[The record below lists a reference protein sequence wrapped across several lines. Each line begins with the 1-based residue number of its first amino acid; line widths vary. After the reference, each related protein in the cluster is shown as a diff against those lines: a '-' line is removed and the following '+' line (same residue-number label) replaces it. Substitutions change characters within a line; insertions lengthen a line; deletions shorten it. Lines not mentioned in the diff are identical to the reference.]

1 MTLFDHRRK
10 EIARRSA
17 PLSARMRPESLDQI
31 LGQTHILGE
40 GKVLRRAIETDRVPS
55 LILWGPPGTGK
66 TTIARV
72 IASVTQSYFESISAV
87 NAGVRDIRTAVQA
100 ARERLGMEG
109 RPTII
114 FVDEI
119 HRFNKSQQ
127 DALLPDVEE
136 GTVTLI
142 GATTE
147 NPSFEVIGPLLSRAR
162 VFRLESLSD
171 EDISA
176 LIDRALTDPELRAG
190 EPEAMLTDEARALL
204 VRVANGDARHG
215 LDSLEL
221 AVASTEPSE
230 DGVRLV
236 TIETVENAVQQQS
249 RYDKTGD
256 LHYDTI
262 SAFIKTI
269 RGSDP
274 DAALYWLARMLD
286 AGEDLMFIARRLVIA
301 SAEDVGLADPQAIRV
316 AVAAQQA
323 VHLIGMPE
331 ARIILA
337 EATVYLASAPK
348 SNSAYMAINKALADV
363 RDTRNDPVPIHLRNA
378 PTKLMKDMG
387 HGDGYKYSH
396 DFEDNFAAMENRPEN
411 VRGHRYYEPG
421 DQGFEP
427 RISDRLRR
435 LWKDG
440 RYGHLP
446 PNSEKR

>member
-1 MTLFDHRRK
+1 
-10 EIARRSA
+10 
-17 PLSARMRPESLDQI
+17 MRPESLDQI

-40 GKVLRRAIETDRVPS
+40 GKVLRSAIEADRVPS

-72 IASVTQSYFESISAV
+72 IASVTQSHFESISAV
-87 NAGVRDIRTAVQA
+87 NSGVRDIRTAVQA

-109 RPTII
+109 RPTIV

-162 VFRLESLSD
+162 VFRLESLAD

-190 EPEAMLTDEARALL
+190 EPEATLTDEARALL

-230 DGVRLV
+230 DRTRLV

-301 SAEDVGLADPQAIRV
+301 SAEDVGLADPQAIRI

-348 SNSAYMAINKALADV
+348 SNSAYVAINEALADV

-387 HGDGYKYSH
+387 HGQGYKYSH
-396 DFEDNFAAMENRPEN
+396 DFKDNFAAMENRPEN

-427 RISDRLRR
+427 RIGDRLRR

-440 RYGHLP
+440 RYGHTP
-446 PNSEKR
+446 ADSEQG

>member
-1 MTLFDHRRK
+1 MTLFDHRRQK
-10 EIARRSA
+10 IATRSA
-17 PLSARMRPESLDQI
+17 PLSARMRPGTLEQI
-31 LGQTHILGE
+31 MGQDHILGE
-40 GKVLRRAIETDRVPS
+40 GKVLRRAIEEDRIRS

-72 IASVTQSYFESISAV
+72 IASATQSYFETISAV
-87 NAGVRDIRTAVQA
+87 NSGVRDIRAAVQG
-100 ARERLGMEG
+100 ARDRLGMDG
-109 RPTII
+109 RQTIV

-136 GTVTLI
+136 GNITLI

-171 EDISA
+171 DDISA
-176 LIDRALTDPELRAG
+176 LIDRALKDPELQG
-190 EPEAMLTDEARALL
+190 SEPEPVLTDEARALL
-204 VRVANGDARHG
+204 IRVANGDARHG

-236 TIETVENAVQQQS
+236 SIETVENAVQQQS

-262 SAFIKTI
+262 SAFLKTI

-337 EATVYLASAPK
+337 ETTVYLASAPK

-363 RDTRNDPVPIHLRNA
+363 RDTRNDPVPMHLRNA

-387 HGDGYKYSH
+387 HGEGYKYSH
-396 DFEDNFAAMENRPEN
+396 DYEDNFAAMENRPEN
-411 VRGHRYYEPG
+411 IRGHRYYEPG
-421 DQGFEP
+421 VQGFES
-427 RISDRLRR
+427 RIGDRLRR

-440 RYGHLP
+440 RYGTP
-446 PNSEKR
+446 PRDDN

>member
-1 MTLFDHRRK
+1 MTLFDHRRN
-10 EIARRSA
+10 EITRRSA
-17 PLSARMRPESLDQI
+17 PLSARMRPETIDQI
-31 LGQTHILGE
+31 MGQTHILGE
-40 GKVLRRAIETDRVPS
+40 GKVLRRAIEEDRIRS

-72 IASVTQSYFESISAV
+72 IASATQSYFETISAV
-87 NAGVRDIRTAVQA
+87 NSGVKDIRSAVQS
-100 ARERLGMEG
+100 ARERLGREG
-109 RPTII
+109 RPTIV

-136 GTVTLI
+136 GTITLI

-162 VFRLESLSD
+162 VFRLEPLSD
-171 EDISA
+171 EDIST
-176 LIDRALTDPELRAG
+176 LIDRALVEPELKGNDPEAT
-190 EPEAMLTDEARALL
+190 LTDEARALL
-204 VRVANGDARHG
+204 IRVANGDARHG

-221 AVASTEPSE
+221 AVASTEPDD
-230 DGVRLV
+230 DGVRNV
-236 TIETVENAVQQQS
+236 TIEIVENAVQQQS

-274 DAALYWLARMLD
+274 DAAIYWLARMLD
-286 AGEDLMFIARRLVIA
+286 AGEDLMFIARRLVISA
-301 SAEDVGLADPQAIRV
+301 SEDVGLADPQALRV
-316 AVAAQQA
+316 AVSAQQA

-337 EATVYLASAPK
+337 QATVYLASAPK

-363 RDTRNDPVPIHLRNA
+363 RDTRNDPVPMHLRNA

-387 HGDGYKYSH
+387 HGEGYKYSH
-396 DFEDNFAAMENRPEN
+396 DFDDNFAAMDNLPEN
-411 VRGHRYYEPG
+411 IRGHRYYEPG
-421 DQGFEP
+421 NQGFEP

-440 RYGHLP
+440 RYGP
-446 PNSEKR
+446 PPGDDA

>member
-1 MTLFDHRRK
+1 MTLFDHRRN

-17 PLSARMRPESLDQI
+17 PLSARMRPETIEQI
-31 LGQTHILGE
+31 MGQTHILGE
-40 GKVLRRAIETDRVPS
+40 GKVLRRAIEEDRIRS

-72 IASVTQSYFESISAV
+72 IASATQSYFETISAV
-87 NAGVRDIRTAVQA
+87 NAGVRDIRSAVQS

-109 RPTII
+109 RPTIV

-136 GTVTLI
+136 GTITLI

-171 EDISA
+171 EDISV
-176 LIDRALTDPELRAG
+176 LIDRALAEPELRG
-190 EPEAMLTDEARALL
+190 SEPEPSLTDEARALL
-204 VRVANGDARHG
+204 IRVANGDARHG

-221 AVASTEPSE
+221 AVASTEPGE
-230 DGVRLV
+230 DGARLV

-274 DAALYWLARMLD
+274 DAAIYWLARMLD
-286 AGEDLMFIARRLVIA
+286 AGEDLMFIARRLVISA
-301 SAEDVGLADPQAIRV
+301 SEDVGLADPQALRV
-316 AVAAQQA
+316 AVSAQQA

-337 EATVYLASAPK
+337 QATVYLASAPK

-363 RDTRNDPVPIHLRNA
+363 RDTRSDPVPMHLRNA

-387 HGDGYKYSH
+387 HGEGYKYSH
-396 DFEDNFAAMENRPEN
+396 DFDDNFAAMDNLPEN
-411 VRGHRYYEPG
+411 IRGHRYYEPG
-421 DQGFEP
+421 NQGFEP
-427 RISDRLRR
+427 RISDRLRH

-440 RYGHLP
+440 RYGP
-446 PNSEKR
+446 PPVDEG

>member
-1 MTLFDHRRK
+1 
-10 EIARRSA
+10 
-17 PLSARMRPESLDQI
+17 MRPESLDQI
-31 LGQTHILGE
+31 LGQTHILGD
-40 GKVLRRAIETDRVPS
+40 GKVLRSAIEADRVPS

-72 IASVTQSYFESISAV
+72 IASVTQSHFESISAV

-109 RPTII
+109 RPTIV

-162 VFRLESLSD
+162 VFRLEPLAD

-176 LIDRALTDPELRAG
+176 LIHRALTDPELRAG
-190 EPEAMLTDEARALL
+190 EPEATLTDEAQALL
-204 VRVANGDARHG
+204 IRVANGDARHG

-230 DGVRLV
+230 DGARRV

-348 SNSAYMAINKALADV
+348 SNSAYMAINQALADV
-363 RDTRNDPVPIHLRNA
+363 RDTRNDPVPMHLRNA

-387 HGDGYKYSH
+387 HGEGYKYSH

-427 RISDRLRR
+427 RIGDRLRR

-440 RYGHLP
+440 RYGHP
-446 PNSEKR
+446 PADTEQE

>member
-1 MTLFDHRRK
+1 MTLFDHRRQK
-10 EIARRSA
+10 IATRSA
-17 PLSARMRPESLDQI
+17 PLSARMRPGTLEQI
-31 LGQTHILGE
+31 MGQDHILGE
-40 GKVLRRAIETDRVPS
+40 GKVLRRAIEEDRIRS

-72 IASVTQSYFESISAV
+72 IASATQSYFETISAV
-87 NAGVRDIRTAVQA
+87 NSGVRDIRAAVQG
-100 ARERLGMEG
+100 ARDRLGMDG
-109 RPTII
+109 RQTIV

-136 GTVTLI
+136 GNITLI

-171 EDISA
+171 DDISA
-176 LIDRALTDPELRAG
+176 LIDRALKDPELQG
-190 EPEAMLTDEARALL
+190 SEPEPVLTDEARALL
-204 VRVANGDARHG
+204 IRVANGDARHG

-236 TIETVENAVQQQS
+236 SIETVENAVQQQS

-262 SAFIKTI
+262 SAFLKSI

-337 EATVYLASAPK
+337 ETTVYLASAPK

-363 RDTRNDPVPIHLRNA
+363 RDTRNDPVPMHLRNA

-387 HGDGYKYSH
+387 HGEGYKYSH
-396 DFEDNFAAMENRPEN
+396 DYEDNFAAMENRPEN
-411 VRGHRYYEPG
+411 IRGHRYYEPG
-421 DQGFEP
+421 VQGFEP
-427 RISDRLRR
+427 RIGDRLRR

-440 RYGHLP
+440 RYGTP
-446 PNSEKR
+446 PRDDN

>member
-17 PLSARMRPESLDQI
+17 PLSARMRPETLDQI
-31 LGQTHILGE
+31 LGQQHLLGE
-40 GKVLRRAIETDRVPS
+40 GKVLRRAIEADRVPS

-72 IASVTQSYFESISAV
+72 IASVTQSHFETISAV
-87 NAGVRDIRTAVQA
+87 NAGVRDIRAAVQA
-100 ARERLGMEG
+100 AKDRLGMEG
-109 RPTII
+109 HPTIV

-162 VFRLESLSD
+162 VFRLEPLAD

-190 EPEAMLTDEARALL
+190 EPEAVLADEARALL
-204 VRVANGDARHG
+204 IRVANGDARHG

-230 DGVRLV
+230 DGARVV
-236 TIETVENAVQQQS
+236 SIETVENAVQQQS

-348 SNSAYMAINKALADV
+348 SNSAYVAINKALADV
-363 RDTRNDPVPIHLRNA
+363 RDTRNDPVPMHLRNA
-378 PTKLMKDMG
+378 PTTLMKDMG
-387 HGDGYKYSH
+387 HGEGYKYSH

-421 DQGFEP
+421 NQGFEP
-427 RISDRLRR
+427 RIGDRLRR

-440 RYGHLP
+440 RYGRP
-446 PNSEKR
+446 PVDEEK

>member
-17 PLSARMRPESLDQI
+17 PLSARMRPETLDQI
-31 LGQTHILGE
+31 LGQGHILGE
-40 GKVLRRAIETDRVPS
+40 GKVLRRAIEADRVPS

-72 IASVTQSYFESISAV
+72 IASVTQSHFETISAV
-87 NAGVRDIRTAVQA
+87 NAGVRDIRAAVQA

-109 RPTII
+109 RPTIV

-162 VFRLESLSD
+162 VFRLESLAD

-190 EPEAMLTDEARALL
+190 EPEATLINEARALL

-230 DGVRLV
+230 DGARRV

-274 DAALYWLARMLD
+274 DASLYWLARMLD

-301 SAEDVGLADPQAIRV
+301 SAEDVGLADPHAIRV

-363 RDTRNDPVPIHLRNA
+363 RDTRNDPVPMHLRNA

-387 HGDGYKYSH
+387 HGEGYKYSH
-396 DFEDNFAAMENRPEN
+396 DFDDNFAAMENRPEN

-421 DQGFEP
+421 NQGFEP

-440 RYGHLP
+440 RYGNP
-446 PNSEKR
+446 PVD

>member
-1 MTLFDHRRK
+1 
-10 EIARRSA
+10 
-17 PLSARMRPESLDQI
+17 MRPETLDQI
-31 LGQTHILGE
+31 LGQQHLLGE
-40 GKVLRRAIETDRVPS
+40 GKVLRRAIEADRVPS

-72 IASVTQSYFESISAV
+72 IASVTQSHFETISAV
-87 NAGVRDIRTAVQA
+87 NAGVRDIRAAVQA
-100 ARERLGMEG
+100 AKDRLGMEG
-109 RPTII
+109 RSTIVFI
-114 FVDEI
+114 DEI

-162 VFRLESLSD
+162 VFRLESLTD

-190 EPEAMLTDEARALL
+190 EPEATLTDEARALL

-230 DGVRLV
+230 DGSRKV

-348 SNSAYMAINKALADV
+348 SNSAYVAINKALADV
-363 RDTRNDPVPIHLRNA
+363 RDTRNDPVPMHLRNA

-387 HGDGYKYSH
+387 HGEGYKYSH

-427 RISDRLRR
+427 RIGDRLRR

-440 RYGHLP
+440 RYGKP
-446 PNSEKR
+446 PGDDSE

>member
-1 MTLFDHRRK
+1 MTLFDHRRQK
-10 EIARRSA
+10 IATRSA
-17 PLSARMRPESLDQI
+17 PLSARMRPGTLEQI
-31 LGQTHILGE
+31 MGQDHILGE
-40 GKVLRRAIETDRVPS
+40 GKVLRRAIEEDRIRS

-72 IASVTQSYFESISAV
+72 IASATQSYFETISAV
-87 NAGVRDIRTAVQA
+87 NSGVRYIRAAVQG
-100 ARERLGMEG
+100 ARDRLGMDG
-109 RPTII
+109 RQTIV

-136 GTVTLI
+136 GNITLI

-171 EDISA
+171 DDISA
-176 LIDRALTDPELRAG
+176 LIDRALKDPELQG
-190 EPEAMLTDEARALL
+190 SEPEPVLTDEARALL
-204 VRVANGDARHG
+204 IRVANGDARHG

-236 TIETVENAVQQQS
+236 SIETVENAVQQQS

-262 SAFIKTI
+262 SAFLKSI

-337 EATVYLASAPK
+337 ETTVYLASAPK

-363 RDTRNDPVPIHLRNA
+363 RDTRNDPVPMHLRNA

-387 HGDGYKYSH
+387 HGEGYKYSH
-396 DFEDNFAAMENRPEN
+396 DYEDNFAAMENRPEN
-411 VRGHRYYEPG
+411 IRGHRYYEPG
-421 DQGFEP
+421 VQGFES
-427 RISDRLRR
+427 RIGDRLRR

-440 RYGHLP
+440 RYGTP
-446 PNSEKR
+446 PRDDN

>member
-1 MTLFDHRRK
+1 MTLFDHRRQK
-10 EIARRSA
+10 IATRSA
-17 PLSARMRPESLDQI
+17 PLSARMRPGTLEQI
-31 LGQTHILGE
+31 MGQDHILGE
-40 GKVLRRAIETDRVPS
+40 GKVLRRAIEEDRIRS

-72 IASVTQSYFESISAV
+72 IASATQSYFETISAV
-87 NAGVRDIRTAVQA
+87 NSGVRDIRAAVQG
-100 ARERLGMEG
+100 ARDRLGMDG
-109 RPTII
+109 RQTIV

-136 GTVTLI
+136 GNITLI

-171 EDISA
+171 DDISA
-176 LIDRALTDPELRAG
+176 LIDRALKDPELQG
-190 EPEAMLTDEARALL
+190 SEPEPVLTDEARALL
-204 VRVANGDARHG
+204 IRVANGDARHG

-236 TIETVENAVQQQS
+236 SIETVENAVQQQS

-262 SAFIKTI
+262 SAFLKTI

-337 EATVYLASAPK
+337 ETTVYLASAPK

-363 RDTRNDPVPIHLRNA
+363 RDTRNDPVPMHLRNA
-378 PTKLMKDMG
+378 STKLMKDMG
-387 HGDGYKYSH
+387 HGEGYKYSH
-396 DFEDNFAAMENRPEN
+396 DYEDNFAAMENRPEN
-411 VRGHRYYEPG
+411 IRGHRYYEPG
-421 DQGFEP
+421 VQGFES
-427 RISDRLRR
+427 RIGDRLRR

-440 RYGHLP
+440 RYGTP
-446 PNSEKR
+446 PRDDN

>member
-1 MTLFDHRRK
+1 
-10 EIARRSA
+10 
-17 PLSARMRPESLDQI
+17 MRPKSLDQI
-31 LGQTHILGE
+31 LGQTHILGD
-40 GKVLRRAIETDRVPS
+40 GKVLRSAIEADRVPS

-72 IASVTQSYFESISAV
+72 IASVTQSHFESISAV

-109 RPTII
+109 RPTIV

-162 VFRLESLSD
+162 VFRLESLAD

-190 EPEAMLTDEARALL
+190 EPEATLTDEARALL

-230 DGVRLV
+230 DSARLV

-256 LHYDTI
+256 LHYDTV

-363 RDTRNDPVPIHLRNA
+363 RDTRNDPVPMHLRNA
-378 PTKLMKDMG
+378 PTKMMKDMG
-387 HGDGYKYSH
+387 HGEGYKYSH
-396 DFEDNFAAMENRPEN
+396 DFEDNFSAMENRPEN

-427 RISDRLRR
+427 RVGDRLRR

-440 RYGHLP
+440 RYGP
-446 PNSEKR
+446 PPADAEQG

>member
-31 LGQTHILGE
+31 LGQTHILGD
-40 GKVLRRAIETDRVPS
+40 GKVLRSAIEADRVPS

-72 IASVTQSYFESISAV
+72 IASVTQSHFESISAV

-109 RPTII
+109 RPTIV

-162 VFRLESLSD
+162 VFRLEPLAD

-176 LIDRALTDPELRAG
+176 LIHRALTDPELRAG
-190 EPEAMLTDEARALL
+190 EPEATLTDEAQALL

-221 AVASTEPSE
+221 AVASTKPSE
-230 DGVRLV
+230 DGARLV

-363 RDTRNDPVPIHLRNA
+363 RDTRNDPVPMHLRNA

-387 HGDGYKYSH
+387 HGEGYKYSH
-396 DFEDNFAAMENRPEN
+396 DFEDNFSAMENRPEN

-427 RISDRLRR
+427 RIGDRLRR

-440 RYGHLP
+440 RYGHP
-446 PNSEKR
+446 PADTEQE

>member
-17 PLSARMRPESLDQI
+17 PLSARMRPETLDQI
-31 LGQTHILGE
+31 IGQSHILGPD
-40 GKVLRRAIETDRVPS
+40 KVLRRAIEADRVPS
-55 LILWGPPGTGK
+55 LILWGPPGSGK
-66 TTIARV
+66 TTLARV
-72 IASVTQSYFESISAV
+72 IAAATRAHFESISAV
-87 NAGVRDIRTAVQA
+87 NSGVRDIRAAVES
-100 ARERLGMEG
+100 ARERLGVEG
-109 RPTII
+109 RPTLV

-136 GTVTLI
+136 GNVTLI

-162 VFRLESLSD
+162 VFRLEALTD
-171 EDISA
+171 DDISA
-176 LIDRALTDPELRAG
+176 LIDRALADTEIGLGKDQATLE
-190 EPEAMLTDEARALL
+190 DDARTL
-204 VRVANGDARHG
+204 VIQVANGDARHG

-230 DGVRLV
+230 DGTRTV
-236 TIETVENAVQQQS
+236 TLETVENAVQRQA
-249 RYDKTGD
+249 RYDKSGD

-301 SAEDVGLADPQAIRV
+301 AAEDVGLADPQALRV
-316 AVAAQQA
+316 AVSAQQA

-331 ARIILA
+331 GRIILA

-348 SNSAYMAINKALADV
+348 SNSAYRAIEKALADV
-363 RDTRNDPVPIHLRNA
+363 RQTRNDPVPMHLRNA
-378 PTKLMKDMG
+378 PTKLMKEMG
-387 HGDGYKYSH
+387 YGEGYKYAH
-396 DFEDNFAAMENRPEN
+396 DFNENFAAMENRPEN

-421 DQGFEP
+421 EQGFEP
-427 RISDRLRR
+427 RIGDRLKR
-435 LWKDG
+435 LWTDG
-440 RYGHLP
+440 RYGEP
-446 PNSEKR
+446 PNDADEA

>member
-1 MTLFDHRRK
+1 MTLFEHQGRR
-10 EIARRSA
+10 ELERRA
-17 PLSARMRPESLDQI
+17 PLAARMRPHSFDEFVGQEHIVGSGCVLRNAIESDQI
-31 LGQTHILGE
+31 
-40 GKVLRRAIETDRVPS
+40 PS
-55 LILWGPPGTGK
+55 IILWGPPGTGK

-72 IASVTQSYFESISAV
+72 IASATQSYFETISAV
-87 NAGVRDIRTAVQA
+87 NSGVRDIRAAVQG
-100 ARERLGMEG
+100 ARDRLGMDG
-109 RPTII
+109 RQTIV

-136 GTVTLI
+136 GNITLI

-171 EDISA
+171 DDISA
-176 LIDRALTDPELRAG
+176 LIDRALKDPELQG
-190 EPEAMLTDEARALL
+190 SEPEPVLTDEARALL
-204 VRVANGDARHG
+204 IRVANGDARHG

-236 TIETVENAVQQQS
+236 SIETVENAVQQQS

-262 SAFIKTI
+262 SAFLKTI

-337 EATVYLASAPK
+337 ETTVYLASAPK

-363 RDTRNDPVPIHLRNA
+363 RDTRNDPVPMHLRNA

-387 HGDGYKYSH
+387 HGEGYKYSH
-396 DFEDNFAAMENRPEN
+396 DYEDNFAAMENRPEN
-411 VRGHRYYEPG
+411 IRGHRYYEPG
-421 DQGFEP
+421 VQGFES
-427 RISDRLRR
+427 RIGDRLRR

-440 RYGHLP
+440 RYGTP
-446 PNSEKR
+446 PRDDN

>member
-31 LGQTHILGE
+31 LGQTHILGD
-40 GKVLRRAIETDRVPS
+40 GKVLRSAIEADRVPS

-72 IASVTQSYFESISAV
+72 IASVTQSHFESISAV

-109 RPTII
+109 RPTIV

-119 HRFNKSQQ
+119 HRFNKAQQ

-162 VFRLESLSD
+162 VFRLEPLAD
-171 EDISA
+171 KDISA

-190 EPEAMLTDEARALL
+190 EPEATLMDEARALL

-230 DGVRLV
+230 DGARLV

-274 DAALYWLARMLD
+274 DAALYWFARMLEG
-286 AGEDLMFIARRLVIA
+286 GEDPRYLARRITRMAV
-301 SAEDVGLADPQAIRV
+301 EDIGLADPQAQAFCLQAWETYERLGSPEGELAI
-316 AVAAQQA
+316 AQA
-323 VHLIGMPE
+323 LTYIC
-331 ARIILA
+331 L
-337 EATVYLASAPK
+337 APK
-348 SNSAYMAINKALADV
+348 SN
-363 RDTRNDPVPIHLRNA
+363 
-378 PTKLMKDMG
+378 
-387 HGDGYKYSH
+387 
-396 DFEDNFAAMENRPEN
+396 
-411 VRGHRYYEPG
+411 
-421 DQGFEP
+421 
-427 RISDRLRR
+427 
-435 LWKDG
+435 
-440 RYGHLP
+440 
-446 PNSEKR
+446 

>member
-100 ARERLGMEG
+100 ARERSGMEG

-190 EPEAMLTDEARALL
+190 EPEAMLNDEARALL

-387 HGDGYKYSH
+387 HGEGYKYSH

>member
-1 MTLFDHRRK
+1 MTLFDHRRN

-17 PLSARMRPESLDQI
+17 PLSARMRPETIEQI
-31 LGQTHILGE
+31 MGQTHILGE
-40 GKVLRRAIETDRVPS
+40 GKVLRRAIEEDRIRS

-72 IASVTQSYFESISAV
+72 IASATQSYFETISAV
-87 NAGVRDIRTAVQA
+87 NAGVRDIRSAVQS

-109 RPTII
+109 RPTIV

-136 GTVTLI
+136 GTITLI

-171 EDISA
+171 EDISV
-176 LIDRALTDPELRAG
+176 LIDRALAEPELRG
-190 EPEAMLTDEARALL
+190 SEPEPSLTDEARALL
-204 VRVANGDARHG
+204 IRVANGDARHG

-221 AVASTEPSE
+221 AVASTESGE
-230 DGVRLV
+230 DGARLV

-274 DAALYWLARMLD
+274 DAAIYWLARMLD
-286 AGEDLMFIARRLVIA
+286 AGEDLMFIARRLVISA
-301 SAEDVGLADPQAIRV
+301 SEDVGLADPQALRV
-316 AVAAQQA
+316 AVSAQQA

-337 EATVYLASAPK
+337 QATVYLASAPK

-363 RDTRNDPVPIHLRNA
+363 RDTRSDPVPMHLRNA

-387 HGDGYKYSH
+387 HGEGYKYSH
-396 DFEDNFAAMENRPEN
+396 DFDDNFAAMDNLPEN
-411 VRGHRYYEPG
+411 IRGHRYYEPG
-421 DQGFEP
+421 NQGFEP
-427 RISDRLRR
+427 RISDRLRH

-440 RYGHLP
+440 RYGP
-446 PNSEKR
+446 PPVDEG

>member
-1 MTLFDHRRK
+1 MTLFDHRRN

-17 PLSARMRPESLDQI
+17 PLSARMRPETLEQI
-31 LGQTHILGE
+31 MGQDHILGE
-40 GKVLRRAIETDRVPS
+40 GKVLRRAIEEDRIRS

-72 IASVTQSYFESISAV
+72 IASATQSHFETISAV
-87 NAGVRDIRTAVQA
+87 NSGVRDIRAAVQG
-100 ARERLGMEG
+100 ARDRLGMEG
-109 RPTII
+109 RQTIV

-136 GTVTLI
+136 GNITLI

-176 LIDRALTDPELRAG
+176 LIDRALKDPELTG
-190 EPEAMLTDEARALL
+190 NEPEATLTDEARALL
-204 VRVANGDARHG
+204 IRVANGDARHG

-221 AVASTEPSE
+221 AVASTESSE
-230 DGVRLV
+230 SGTRLV

-301 SAEDVGLADPQAIRV
+301 AAEDVGLADPQAIRV
-316 AVAAQQA
+316 AVSAQQA

-348 SNSAYMAINKALADV
+348 SNSAYIAINKALADV
-363 RDTRNDPVPIHLRNA
+363 TETRNDPVPMHLRNA

-387 HGDGYKYSH
+387 HGEGYKYSH
-396 DFEDNFAAMENRPEN
+396 DYEDNFAPMENRPEN

-421 DQGFEP
+421 NQGFES
-427 RISDRLRR
+427 RIGDRLRR
-435 LWKDG
+435 LWNDG
-440 RYGHLP
+440 RYGQP
-446 PNSEKR
+446 PEDDAT

>member
-1 MTLFDHRRK
+1 
-10 EIARRSA
+10 
-17 PLSARMRPESLDQI
+17 MRPGTLEQI
-31 LGQTHILGE
+31 MGQDHILGE
-40 GKVLRRAIETDRVPS
+40 GKVLRRAIEEDRIRS

-72 IASVTQSYFESISAV
+72 IASATQSYFETISAV
-87 NAGVRDIRTAVQA
+87 NSGVRDIRAAVQG
-100 ARERLGMEG
+100 ARDRRGMDG
-109 RPTII
+109 RQTIA
-114 FVDEI
+114 FGDEI
-119 HRFNKSQQ
+119 HRLRKSKQ

-136 GTVTLI
+136 GNITLI

-171 EDISA
+171 DDISA
-176 LIDRALTDPELRAG
+176 LIDRALKDPELQG
-190 EPEAMLTDEARALL
+190 SEPEPVLTDEARALL
-204 VRVANGDARHG
+204 IRVANGDARHG

-236 TIETVENAVQQQS
+236 SIETVENAVQQQS

-262 SAFIKTI
+262 SAFLKTI

-337 EATVYLASAPK
+337 ETTVYLASAPK

-363 RDTRNDPVPIHLRNA
+363 RDTRNDPVPMHLRNA

-387 HGDGYKYSH
+387 HGEGYKYSH
-396 DFEDNFAAMENRPEN
+396 DYEDNFAAMENRPEN
-411 VRGHRYYEPG
+411 IRGHRYYEPG
-421 DQGFEP
+421 VQGFES
-427 RISDRLRR
+427 RIGDRLRR

-440 RYGHLP
+440 RYGTP
-446 PNSEKR
+446 PRDDN

>member
-1 MTLFDHRRK
+1 
-10 EIARRSA
+10 
-17 PLSARMRPESLDQI
+17 MRPGTLEQI
-31 LGQTHILGE
+31 MGQDHILGE
-40 GKVLRRAIETDRVPS
+40 GKVLRRAIEEDRIRS

-72 IASVTQSYFESISAV
+72 IASATQSYFETISAV
-87 NAGVRDIRTAVQA
+87 NSGVRDIRAAVQG
-100 ARERLGMEG
+100 ARDRLGMDG
-109 RPTII
+109 RQTIV

-136 GTVTLI
+136 GNITLI

-171 EDISA
+171 DDISA
-176 LIDRALTDPELRAG
+176 LIDRALKDPELQG
-190 EPEAMLTDEARALL
+190 SEPEPVLTDEARALL
-204 VRVANGDARHG
+204 IRVANGDARHG

-236 TIETVENAVQQQS
+236 SIETVENAVQQQS

-262 SAFIKTI
+262 SAFLKTI

-337 EATVYLASAPK
+337 ETTVYLASAPK

-363 RDTRNDPVPIHLRNA
+363 RDTRNDPVPMHLRNA

-387 HGDGYKYSH
+387 HGEGYKYSH
-396 DFEDNFAAMENRPEN
+396 DYEDNFAAMENRPEN
-411 VRGHRYYEPG
+411 IRGHRYYEPG
-421 DQGFEP
+421 VQGFES
-427 RISDRLRR
+427 RIGDRLRR

-440 RYGHLP
+440 RYGTP
-446 PNSEKR
+446 PRDDN

>member
-1 MTLFDHRRK
+1 MTLFDHRRQK
-10 EIARRSA
+10 IATRSA
-17 PLSARMRPESLDQI
+17 PLSARMRPGTLEQI
-31 LGQTHILGE
+31 MGQDHILGE
-40 GKVLRRAIETDRVPS
+40 GKVLRRAIEEDRIRS

-66 TTIARV
+66 TTIARF
-72 IASVTQSYFESISAV
+72 IASATQSYFETISAV
-87 NAGVRDIRTAVQA
+87 NSGVRYIRAAVQG
-100 ARERLGMEG
+100 ARDRLGMDG
-109 RPTII
+109 RQTIV

-136 GTVTLI
+136 GNITLI

-171 EDISA
+171 DDISA
-176 LIDRALTDPELRAG
+176 LIDRALKDPELQG
-190 EPEAMLTDEARALL
+190 SEPEPVLTDEARALL
-204 VRVANGDARHG
+204 IRVANGDARHG

-236 TIETVENAVQQQS
+236 SIETVENAVQQQS

-262 SAFIKTI
+262 SAFLKSI

-337 EATVYLASAPK
+337 ETTVYLASAPK

-363 RDTRNDPVPIHLRNA
+363 RDTRNDPVPMHLRNA

-387 HGDGYKYSH
+387 HGEGYKYSH
-396 DFEDNFAAMENRPEN
+396 DYEDNFAAMENRPEN
-411 VRGHRYYEPG
+411 IRGHRYYEPG
-421 DQGFEP
+421 VQGFES
-427 RISDRLRR
+427 RIGDRLRR

-440 RYGHLP
+440 RYGTP
-446 PNSEKR
+446 PRDDN

>member
-10 EIARRSA
+10 EIARKSA
-17 PLSARMRPESLDQI
+17 PLSTRMRPQTLDQI
-31 LGQTHILGE
+31 LGQDHLLGP
-40 GKVLRRAIETDRVPS
+40 GKVLRRAIEADRVPS

-66 TTIARV
+66 TTLARV
-72 IASVTQSYFESISAV
+72 IAAVTQAHFETISAV
-87 NAGVRDIRTAVQA
+87 NSGVRDIRAAVEA
-100 ARERLGMEG
+100 ARERLGLEG
-109 RPTII
+109 RPTIM

-119 HRFNKSQQ
+119 HRFNKAQQ

-136 GTVTLI
+136 GTITLI

-162 VFRLESLSD
+162 VFRLESLAD

-176 LIDRALTDPELRAG
+176 LIDRALADPEIGPG
-190 EPEAMLTDEARALL
+190 EGRAMLEPDARSML
-204 VRVANGDARHG
+204 VRVANGDARHA

-221 AVASTEPSE
+221 AVASTDAAE
-230 DGVRLV
+230 DGTLTV
-236 TIETVENAVQQQS
+236 TLETVENAVQQQA

-337 EATVYLASAPK
+337 EATVYMASAPK
-348 SNSAYMAINKALADV
+348 SNSAYRAIEKALADV
-363 RDTRNDPVPIHLRNA
+363 RLTRNDPVPMHLRNA
-378 PTKLMKDMG
+378 PTKMMKDMG
-387 HGDGYKYSH
+387 YGEGYKYAH
-396 DFEDNFAAMENRPEN
+396 DYEDNFAAMENRPEN

-427 RISDRLRR
+427 RIGERLRR

-440 RYGHLP
+440 RYGKP
-446 PNSEKR
+446 PQDDDQG

>member
-1 MTLFDHRRK
+1 MTLFDHRRQK
-10 EIARRSA
+10 IATRSA
-17 PLSARMRPESLDQI
+17 PLSARMRPGTLEQI
-31 LGQTHILGE
+31 MGQDHILGE
-40 GKVLRRAIETDRVPS
+40 GKVLRRAIEEDRIRS

-72 IASVTQSYFESISAV
+72 IASATQSYFETISAV
-87 NAGVRDIRTAVQA
+87 NSGVRDIRAAVQG
-100 ARERLGMEG
+100 ARDRLGMDG
-109 RPTII
+109 RQTIV

-136 GTVTLI
+136 GNITLI

-171 EDISA
+171 DDISA
-176 LIDRALTDPELRAG
+176 LIDRALKDPELQG
-190 EPEAMLTDEARALL
+190 SEPEPVLTDEARALL
-204 VRVANGDARHG
+204 IRVANGDARHG

-236 TIETVENAVQQQS
+236 SIETVENAVQQQS

-262 SAFIKTI
+262 SAFLKSI

-337 EATVYLASAPK
+337 ETTVYLASAPK

-363 RDTRNDPVPIHLRNA
+363 RDTRNDPVPMHLRNA

-387 HGDGYKYSH
+387 HGEGYKYSH
-396 DFEDNFAAMENRPEN
+396 DYEDNFAAMENRPEN
-411 VRGHRYYEPG
+411 IRGHRYYEPG
-421 DQGFEP
+421 VQGFES
-427 RISDRLRR
+427 RIGDRLRR

-440 RYGHLP
+440 RYGTP
-446 PNSEKR
+446 PRDDN

>member
-1 MTLFDHRRK
+1 MTLFDHRRN

-17 PLSARMRPESLDQI
+17 PLSARMRPETIEQI
-31 LGQTHILGE
+31 MGQTHILGE
-40 GKVLRRAIETDRVPS
+40 GKVLRRAIEEDRIRS

-72 IASVTQSYFESISAV
+72 IASATQSYFETISAV
-87 NAGVRDIRTAVQA
+87 NAGVRDIRSAVQS

-109 RPTII
+109 RPTIV

-136 GTVTLI
+136 GTITLI

-171 EDISA
+171 EDISV
-176 LIDRALTDPELRAG
+176 LIDRALAEPELRG
-190 EPEAMLTDEARALL
+190 SEPEPSLTDEARALL
-204 VRVANGDARHG
+204 IRVANGDARHG

-221 AVASTEPSE
+221 AVASTEPGE
-230 DGVRLV
+230 DGARLV

-274 DAALYWLARMLD
+274 DAAIYWLARMLD
-286 AGEDLMFIARRLVIA
+286 AGEDLMFIARRLVISA
-301 SAEDVGLADPQAIRV
+301 SEDVGLADPQALRV
-316 AVAAQQA
+316 AVSAQQA

-337 EATVYLASAPK
+337 QATVYLASAPK

-363 RDTRNDPVPIHLRNA
+363 RDTRNDPVPMHLRNA

-387 HGDGYKYSH
+387 HGEGYKYSH
-396 DFEDNFAAMENRPEN
+396 DFDDNFAAMDNLPEN
-411 VRGHRYYEPG
+411 IRGHRYYEPG
-421 DQGFEP
+421 NQGFEP
-427 RISDRLRR
+427 RISDRLRH

-440 RYGHLP
+440 RYGP
-446 PNSEKR
+446 PPVDEG

>member
-1 MTLFDHRRK
+1 
-10 EIARRSA
+10 
-17 PLSARMRPESLDQI
+17 
-31 LGQTHILGE
+31 
-40 GKVLRRAIETDRVPS
+40 
-55 LILWGPPGTGK
+55 
-66 TTIARV
+66 
-72 IASVTQSYFESISAV
+72 
-87 NAGVRDIRTAVQA
+87 
-100 ARERLGMEG
+100 
-109 RPTII
+109 
-114 FVDEI
+114 
-119 HRFNKSQQ
+119 
-127 DALLPDVEE
+127 
-136 GTVTLI
+136 
-142 GATTE
+142 
-147 NPSFEVIGPLLSRAR
+147 
-162 VFRLESLSD
+162 
-171 EDISA
+171 
-176 LIDRALTDPELRAG
+176 
-190 EPEAMLTDEARALL
+190 
-204 VRVANGDARHG
+204 VANGDARHG

-230 DGVRLV
+230 DGARLV

-378 PTKLMKDMG
+378 PTKLMQDMG
-387 HGDGYKYSH
+387 HGEGYKYSH

-411 VRGHRYYEPG
+411 IRGHRYYEPG
-421 DQGFEP
+421 NQGFEP
-427 RISDRLRR
+427 RIGDRLRR
-435 LWKDG
+435 LWNDG
-440 RYGHLP
+440 RYGKP
-446 PNSEKR
+446 PVDED